1 MENNIR
7 NFAIISHIDHGKS
20 TLADRFL
27 EMTGTIEKRKMKEQ
41 FLDTM
46 DLERERGITIK
57 LQPVRMEYEFKNHPH
72 RFSPSRREG
81 EKEGVG
87 VDSKY
92 ILNLIDTP
100 GHVDF
105 SYEVSRSLAAVEG
118 AILLVDATKG
128 VQAQTLANL
137 SLAQQQGL
145 TIVPA
150 INKIDL
156 PGARIAEVEDEVIN
170 VLNQYKIPPSPRL
183 RESEAGSLPFTK
195 WGGEQIYKI
204 SGKEGTGVEELLQAV
219 ITKVPPPKI
228 DNNQPFR
235 ALVFDSNYDVYKG
248 VLAYV
253 RMVDGQIQRGDK
265 IIFMASGARVE
276 VIEAGIFTP
285 ALKST
290 DKLSAGEIGYI
301 ATGLKE
307 VALCRV
313 GDTITNV
320 IARSDS
326 ALAGERRSN
335 PAESSNI
342 TGSLASPSRERSGPR
357 PVGSRDDNKVKPLP
371 GYREPRPMVFAS
383 FYPST
388 SSGQNHQNHNEAQD
402 YNQLRDALGKLKLS
416 DAALVFEPENSDA
429 LGRGFKCGFLGMLHL
444 EIVAERLHREYDLEL
459 IVTTPSV
466 VYQVKKKNGEEL
478 VIYSPQQLPDP
489 SAIDAIRE
497 PWVRLEVI
505 GPSEYLG
512 VVMKLLQTIG
522 GTYLDTQY
530 LGTERVVISY
540 EAPLREIIVDFYDKL
555 KSATSGYA
563 SMGYELIGWREDDLV
578 RLDIL
583 VAQEAVEAFSRIVP
597 RRKAAGEGRV
607 IVEKL
612 KEILPA
618 QLFAVALQAA
628 VGGKIVAREDLATRR
643 KDVTAKLYGGDV
655 TRKNKLLDKQK
666 KGKKKMRERGS
677 VNIPPEVFLKVL
689 KK

>member
-1 MENNIR
+1 M
-7 NFAIISHIDHGKS
+7 
-20 TLADRFL
+20 ADRLL
-27 EMTGTIEKRKMKEQ
+27 ELTGTIEKRKMKEQ

-57 LQPVRMEYEFKNHPH
+57 LQPVRMNYQFGGQEY
-72 RFSPSRREG
+72 R
-81 EKEGVG
+81 
-87 VDSKY
+87 
-92 ILNLIDTP
+92 LNLIDTP

-105 SYEVSRSLAAVEG
+105 SYEVSRSLAAMEG

-137 SLAQQQGL
+137 YLAQQQGL
-145 TIVPA
+145 VIIPA

-156 PGARIAEVEDEVIN
+156 PGARVEAVEIEIKE
-170 VLNQYKIPPSPRL
+170 LLGQ
-183 RESEAGSLPFTK
+183 EA
-195 WGGEQIYKI
+195 QIYKI

-228 DNNQPFR
+228 ETGRPFR

-253 RMVDGQIQRGDK
+253 RIVDGEIRRGDK

-276 VIEAGIFTP
+276 AIEVGIFTP
-285 ALKST
+285 ALKAT
-290 DKLSAGEIGYI
+290 DKLSVGEIGYI

-313 GDTITNV
+313 GDTIT
-320 IARSDS
+320 
-326 ALAGERRSN
+326 
-335 PAESSNI
+335 
-342 TGSLASPSRERSGPR
+342 SLSVGQSVSPS
-357 PVGSRDDNKVKPLP
+357 VKALP
-371 GYREPRPMVFAS
+371 GYKEPRPMVFAS
-383 FYPST
+383 FYPSLR
-388 SSGQNHQNHNEAQD
+388 SGQVRNETQD
-402 YNQLRDALGKLKLS
+402 YDQLRDALGKLKLS
-416 DAALVFEPENSDA
+416 DAALVFEPESSDA

-444 EIVAERLHREYDLEL
+444 EIVSERLRREYNLEL

-466 VYQVKKKNGEEL
+466 VYQVKKRNGEEL
-478 VIYSPQQLPDP
+478 TIYSPQHLPDP
-489 SAIDAIRE
+489 SHLEEVRE
-497 PWVRLEVI
+497 PWVKLEVI
-505 GPSEYLG
+505 SPSEYLG

-522 GTYLDTQY
+522 GVYLDTQY

-563 SMGYELIGWREDDLV
+563 SMSYELIGWREDDLV

-583 VAQEAVEAFSRIVP
+583 VAQEAVEAFARIIP
-597 RRKAAGEGRV
+597 RQKAASEGRV

-612 KEILPA
+612 KEILPP
-618 QLFAVALQAA
+618 QMFAVAIQAA
-628 VGGKIVAREDLATRR
+628 VGGKIVAREDLAARR

-655 TRKNKLLDKQK
+655 TRKNKLLDKQR
-666 KGKKKMRERGS
+666 KGKKKMRDRGS
-677 VNIPPEVFLKVL
+677 VNIPQEVFLKIL